1 MTIEEKII
9 NWIALASNL
18 NQVTGVKL
26 AEILTEMNDVIA
38 VVNANNQAL
47 MATNQQLQA
56 DITALNSSYSSLV
69 TQLNSH
75 VGNTGIHLTANQK
88 ANLNFIGFSWN
99 IAQVQLTN
107 GVTQSKEDREVG
119 QLGYNNAGKLEM
131 IPATYKAYISGN
143 PGNFRLEIYKML
155 GTPIFVT
162 AQYGIKLYSYEND
175 NYTYKYAL
183 PGVQTLDEAFE
194 FTKTLRI
201 VWIFYR

>member
-1 MTIEEKII
+1 MTIEDKII

-75 VGNTGIHLTANQK
+75 VGNTGIHLTQIK
-88 ANLNFIGFSWN
+88 IGF
-99 IAQVQLTN
+99 
-107 GVTQSKEDREVG
+107 EVHRVSYNSASSINKRGNAEQGG
-119 QLGYNNAGKLEM
+119 QASRA
-131 IPATYKAYISGN
+131 IR
-143 PGNFRLEIYKML
+143 F
-155 GTPIFVT
+155 
-162 AQYGIKLYSYEND
+162 
-175 NYTYKYAL
+175 
-183 PGVQTLDEAFE
+183 
-194 FTKTLRI
+194 
-201 VWIFYR
+201 